1 MSQRRIKLLA
11 LAMAVGLSL
20 TAGVSAE
27 DLKPHN
33 NELTSIFNG
42 SSFAVLVP
50 ENGKLQPA
58 YADLLSLVKPYEK
71 TRLSPKELGALASK
85 IENAMRQ
92 MGYTGTIIKIVKA
105 EGGRPLAMSVTYDL
119 NAVKNPKVNREEI
132 IKGLQVAMN
141 EQFKTT
147 ANDQQKEPASLKAL
161 AEAAPSLKSMAEAE
175 DQRQWVLSTAKSYVE
190 GQVNSTLNTAIG
202 AMVSGANS
210 QITLGYDDE
219 ERDMKLSGKVLI
231 PIISDPTYTF
241 FTQTG
246 LTEGDNDRTLFH
258 AGLGLRFYPEAV
270 DFENAGSYMF
280 GINTVYDYDLS
291 RYHRRFS
298 LGGEL
303 GYETLSLYGNVYQ
316 RLSGWRTSPDF
327 DSGLVEERPANGFDV
342 GAKYALPAY
351 LPLSFKGSYAQW
363 FGEKVSPWG
372 DTDPDNLMNDPHIW
386 SVGLEWTPVP
396 ALGLSLTHE
405 IEEGGDTNTE
415 AMLSFNIPLS
425 NAIEDAFNPEM
436 GGVQNT
442 IAGSRNA
449 FIERDYSMP
458 LEYRSKPGKFIISQC
473 GLDAENNN
481 YCFHI
486 QDGFEKPV
494 PGQTVTVVPSDKC
507 VIMSQG
513 GNYITDGNGNIH
525 AAVDSSCVNHTVVD
539 VGAGSTNKEFP
550 IEIGNIAINYAITP
564 PMMELTSDESG
575 VFTLDGGPD
584 AIQIPVKWSLIEGQ
598 GKLKDEQTETNSKG
612 QATVTYVADEDT
624 IFDYEATVVATVAG
638 KDFPAFVNVKAATLT
653 MTVPP
658 STEEDKYTVIVNG
671 GTPSGE
677 FTAETQGPGKV
688 IVPEGGLKFDETGK
702 AEIEIQ
708 VQSPAEG
715 TVTIT
720 VTDNTSGKQG
730 NGDTVLNLELY
741 APEIDTISPSYSD
754 DGQTVKANE
763 AFEVT
768 VSGLLPGSEVI
779 YREVNGVK
787 PVDGSTVSV
796 KVSEDGTAVLKYQA
810 ITDPNIISFIP
821 DLDYARDLADT
832 NDNDK
837 LTHWDDAPEINVHQY
852 ALTVDAPA
860 STENGTYEV
869 TVTGGKPGEEVSF
882 EINGHGTLDK
892 DKAVFD
898 SNGEAVV
905 TVTVTLPAEGNI
917 IVTASSNGH
926 SAQDLTSIDLFDYA
940 VTANI
945 DYPNFTPTGGTL
957 QDKTVDFNRPFI
969 IHAKGLLPNSSINVT
984 SDGYGVPSGMTKG
997 LIKIAVDEKGECD
1010 IPYEAIKNPAIKDFT
1025 VVYQYAI
1032 NEADLIDQG
1041 QFNGAFVSDKIK
1053 VWQYDLTISAP
1064 EAADD
1069 GQNFEIEVSGGQP
1082 NEEVLGEIGSG
1093 QGSITCDPT
1102 FNTQGIAHCTVNP
1115 EDSYDGKIDI
1125 TVSGPN
1131 GKPGQAQ
1138 TDTGLANYDSSLKI
1152 DYPSFTPVNGTE
1164 QEKTVD
1170 FEENWQFAVSG
1181 LVPNST
1187 LFIDN
1192 KGAAIPVNSQ
1202 IEVNDEGKAVI
1213 LMKPVT
1219 DPTIKDLTVKLRFAK
1234 TKAEAANGPTT
1245 YTAAK
1250 DSETI
1255 KVWYYDF
1262 ALNAVNSLEGDNNS
1276 YVVTAING
1284 KPGNKVVWSVSGD
1297 NKISGE
1303 LTFNEQGK
1311 AVATVEIITP
1321 QENETVS
1328 VTAKDTNSQISKTVQ
1343 TAINLTDYS
1352 RTVGIEY
1359 PIFVEPNGT
1368 QHAKTVS
1375 YDQDFSINVSGLLAD
1390 STIIVH
1396 SDQDAIPQGG
1406 DGMEITVGSDGTA
1419 QIPYKKITNTKAL
1432 PFKVIFSYAYNKA
1445 DLTDGQG
1452 TYDGKYDKQFIS
1464 EEISVFQYNLQITIP
1479 KEPED
1484 GSDFEIEIS
1493 GGKPN
1498 DPVTGEVEDGQGTIT
1513 CDPTFNA
1520 QGIAHCTVNPD
1531 DGYDGEVNIKVEGS
1545 GDETSISQDNNLIN
1559 YTEISIDYPSFT
1571 PVNQSR
1577 KDNTIEFTKVFSIP
1591 VHGLLPNSTISVKP
1605 YNAGAFTVTPVS
1617 SEVTANENGDAVI
1630 DYEAITTV
1638 IDSFKVEFGYYL
1650 NLADQAND
1658 NYSQDFTSEE
1668 INVFAYQP
1676 EITAVT
1682 TLTAD
1687 DHTFQVLVNGGSPNS
1702 QIQWEITG
1710 DGEFSTKDATFD
1722 ANGNA
1727 DAVIGVI
1734 PPGVTQIEI
1743 TATDLSSGL
1752 SDSHITTLNLN
1763 AYGASLIPP
1772 VYDKGG
1778 IREENTVDI
1787 EEQFELVV
1795 EGLKPGTT
1803 ATVTGTGVFPADGE
1817 TSSYQVGE
1825 DGRITIPYDA
1835 ITNGTAQ
1842 ELGLKIEY
1850 VKNSSGQTEV
1860 YETTVKIHNYIL
1872 KIDGPTAADNGL
1884 PYEIEVSGGRPNG
1897 DYTASVDHGEIYCQ
1911 RSKTSN
1917 AIRTRAADSHQYSFN
1932 EIGSAFCTITPEAG
1946 YAGNITVTIEGSGDT
1961 EQKVTNANLMTYRPQ
1976 IEYADSSSIDG
1987 VQGRYDYNE
1996 PFIVYVTGLLDGS
2009 QVQID
2014 GLPSGV
2020 TVKNKNLT
2028 ANGGRAS
2035 IEFNAVTTASS
2046 FTFDV
2051 KYFKNKADQANNTFS
2066 VIENTSMTMKEYSI
2080 KFASKSQTDLD
2091 GSKPSNIYLE
2101 GGKEGETITWTI
2113 TGDGNI
2119 TPATGYFDGNGEAP
2133 ATVTGKG
2140 AMTSAVTV
2148 TARTMGKTIQLTMNF
2163 VNYGLRFISLPS
2175 FTNVDAQTFRNTV
2188 DNNEAFEVEVNRAR
2202 PGSVIKWSSSLATP
2216 DKATTVAAADGTS
2229 SMSFKPIKNLD
2240 DTSVTISAE
2249 YERNASIRDT
2259 TTANLRLHQYE
2270 MQLDLGDG
2278 KIDAYSNPGNQIL
2291 DKQVLNISGGKPDHK
2306 AVITLT
2312 GSGTVE
2318 GAKTHTFTF
2327 DDHGEADLTV
2337 ISEANFANDIN
2348 VKITPADAS
2357 FTNSTCSGKLGYSF
2371 DSWTQTPA
2379 IDQNSLKD
2387 PSISAARTIDVEKR
2401 YTFIVN
2407 GVYPNTDVVWST
2419 SDSSAKL
2426 ASTTTKADK
2435 NGRATVTLN
2444 PVTDY
2449 DLEKFTLTAK
2459 VYADPRTQKDLK
2471 AEVNVKQYTITLD
2484 SSKSTIDAYDGKGI
2498 ANANLDAVT
2507 VNVKGGRSGSA
2518 LQWTVTGDGQLDYSG
2533 KTSGSGTFNSKGEA
2547 TIKVYAKK
2555 SFNKNPTLTVTGLG
2569 STKSQVLTY
2578 DLTTYN
2584 PTLTLPS
2591 YSGTGGTANVD
2602 YGKTYTVK
2610 LAGGMPGTTVTWK
2623 TTNSVIPDKA
2633 TSTVATDG
2641 TASMT
2646 FKAITDFDV
2655 LSEQVSATI
2664 NTSAIKTAS
2673 KSATLKLPAYPLSF
2687 SYADGN
2693 LDAYSK
2699 STAKLDTETVTL
2711 KGGKENMQVTVT
2723 VGGNATLVVNGRDAT
2738 SQTITLNKSGQ
2749 GVLTVRSKTP
2759 FTSAPTLKVTGPGNR
2774 VASGSLKYVLSKA
2787 SMKVTLPTY
2796 SSTLYGTEANTADY
2810 GEDYDVTVSGLLPG
2824 TVITPANYKNS
2835 SLKDTKAQTVGTN
2848 GTVVLHYNGVKTRDD
2863 VGVQFTYVTQGAKT
2877 TTYQGT
2883 VGIHNYNLELST
2895 SKTSIVADESFTATV
2910 SGGKPG
2916 ENVTFTLTGDGV
2928 LSSGG
2933 KTTSTTFNNK
2943 GQATI
2948 NVAGSTPYNSTIFL
2962 TVKSLENS
2970 KSSSVNFIVLPIDDF
2985 VKYLNMGDANLSK
2998 AHCSAGYAIEPF
3010 SSAPSSG
3017 VICGGDYLGRGKITF
3032 TIPYGEYVTNAYFNI
3047 TISDNRTDF
3056 WVNSKYMGAWDA
3068 GDNDWGFNDNVDI
3081 TDLVKQSNG
3090 EITVDIEK
3098 WCRGGCGW
3106 TAKIV
3111 ASYK

>member
-342 GAKYALPAY
+342 GAKYALPSY

-372 DTDPDNLMNDPHIW
+372 DTDPNNLMNDPHIW
-386 SVGLEWTPVP
+386 SIGLEWTPVP

-494 PGQTVTVVPSDKC
+494 QGQTVTVVPSDKC

-513 GNYITDGNGNIH
+513 GSYITDSNGNIH

-624 IFDYEATVVATVAG
+624 LFDYEATVVATVAG
-638 KDFPAFVNVKAATLT
+638 KDFPAFVNVKAAALT

-658 STEEDKYTVIVNG
+658 STEDDKYTVIVEG
-671 GTPSGE
+671 GAPNGE
-677 FTAETQGPGKV
+677 FTAQTQGPGQV
-688 IVPEGGLKFDETGK
+688 IVPEGGLKFDENGK

-715 TVTIT
+715 TVTVT

-730 NGDTVLNLELY
+730 NGDTVLDLELY
-741 APEIDTISPSYSD
+741 EPEIDQVSPSYGD
-754 DGQTVKANE
+754 DGKTVKANE

-779 YREVNGVK
+779 YRETNGVK
-787 PVDGSTVSV
+787 PAEGSTVTV
-796 KVSEDGTAVLKYQA
+796 KAGEDGTAVLKYQA
-810 ITDPNIISFIP
+810 ITDPNISSFVP
-821 DLDYARDLADT
+821 DLDYARDLADA
-832 NDNDK
+832 NDNGN
-837 LTHWDDAPEINVHQY
+837 LTHWDNAPEINIHQY
-852 ALTVDAPA
+852 ALAVDAPT

-882 EINGHGTLDK
+882 DIQGHGTLDK

-898 SNGEAVV
+898 EKGEAVV

-917 IVTASSNGH
+917 TVTASSNGH
-926 SAQDLTSIDLFDYA
+926 SAQDLTRIDLVDYEA
-940 VTANI
+940 TADI
-945 DYPNFTPTGGTL
+945 DYPSFTPAGNTI
-957 QDKTVDFNRPFI
+957 QDKTVDFNRPFV

-984 SDGYGVPSGMTKG
+984 SDGYGVPSGMTQG
-997 LIKIAVDEKGECD
+997 LINITVDEKGECD
-1010 IPYEAIKNPAIKDFT
+1010 IPYEAIKNPTIKDFT

-1069 GQNFEIEVSGGQP
+1069 GKNFDITVSGGQP
-1082 NEEVLGEIGSG
+1082 GENVDAELGED
-1093 QGSITCDPT
+1093 QGEITCD
-1102 FNTQGIAHCTVNP
+1102 Q
-1115 EDSYDGKIDI
+1115 
-1125 TVSGPN
+1125 
-1131 GKPGQAQ
+1131 
-1138 TDTGLANYDSSLKI
+1138 
-1152 DYPSFTPVNGTE
+1152 
-1164 QEKTVD
+1164 
-1170 FEENWQFAVSG
+1170 
-1181 LVPNST
+1181 
-1187 LFIDN
+1187 
-1192 KGAAIPVNSQ
+1192 
-1202 IEVNDEGKAVI
+1202 
-1213 LMKPVT
+1213 
-1219 DPTIKDLTVKLRFAK
+1219 
-1234 TKAEAANGPTT
+1234 
-1245 YTAAK
+1245 
-1250 DSETI
+1250 
-1255 KVWYYDF
+1255 
-1262 ALNAVNSLEGDNNS
+1262 
-1276 YVVTAING
+1276 
-1284 KPGNKVVWSVSGD
+1284 
-1297 NKISGE
+1297 
-1303 LTFNEQGK
+1303 TFNEQGM
-1311 AVATVEIITP
+1311 A
-1321 QENETVS
+1321 QC
-1328 VTAKDTNSQISKTVQ
+1328 
-1343 TAINLTDYS
+1343 
-1352 RTVGIEY
+1352 
-1359 PIFVEPNGT
+1359 
-1368 QHAKTVS
+1368 
-1375 YDQDFSINVSGLLAD
+1375 
-1390 STIIVH
+1390 TI
-1396 SDQDAIPQGG
+1396 
-1406 DGMEITVGSDGTA
+1406 
-1419 QIPYKKITNTKAL
+1419 
-1432 PFKVIFSYAYNKA
+1432 
-1445 DLTDGQG
+1445 
-1452 TYDGKYDKQFIS
+1452 
-1464 EEISVFQYNLQITIP
+1464 
-1479 KEPED
+1479 
-1484 GSDFEIEIS
+1484 
-1493 GGKPN
+1493 
-1498 DPVTGEVEDGQGTIT
+1498 
-1513 CDPTFNA
+1513 
-1520 QGIAHCTVNPD
+1520 NPD
-1531 DGYDGEVNIKVEGS
+1531 DGYDGPIEITVDSPNGEPGHASTDAGLVDYTSVNIE
-1545 GDETSISQDNNLIN
+1545 
-1559 YTEISIDYPSFT
+1559 YPSFT
-1571 PVNQSR
+1571 PINQSR
-1577 KDNTIEFTKVFSIP
+1577 KENTVEFNKVFSIP

-1605 YNAGAFTVTPVS
+1605 YNAGVFTVTPVS

-1630 DYEAITTV
+1630 DYQAITTV

-1658 NYSQDFTSEE
+1658 NYSQTFSSED
-1668 INVFAYQP
+1668 ISVFAYQP
-1676 EITAVT
+1676 EITAVE
-1682 TLTAD
+1682 TLTGD

-1702 QIQWEITG
+1702 QIKWEITG

-1743 TATDLSSGL
+1743 TATDLNSGL

-1803 ATVTGTGVFPADGE
+1803 ATVTGSGVFPADGE

-1872 KIDGPTAADNGL
+1872 KIDGPAAADNGL
-1884 PYEIEVSGGRPNG
+1884 PYDIEISGGRPNG
-1897 DYTASVDHGEIYCQ
+1897 TYTATVDHGDVYCQ
-1911 RSKTSN
+1911 RSKSSN
-1917 AIRTRAADSHQYSFN
+1917 SRMARATTRQYSFN
-1932 EIGSAFCTITPEAG
+1932 DVGGAFCTITPESG
-1946 YAGNITVTIEGSGDT
+1946 WAGNITVTVTGSGDT
-1961 EQKVTNANLMTYRPQ
+1961 EQKVTNSNLMTYRPT
-1976 IEYADSSSIDG
+1976 IEYASSSSIDG
-1987 VQGRYDYNE
+1987 VNGRYDYNE
-1996 PFIVYVTGLLDGS
+1996 PFVVYVTGLLDGS

-2028 ANGGRAS
+2028 ANGGRAA

-2051 KYFKNKADQANNTFS
+2051 KYFKTKADAATNTYS
-2066 VIENTSMTMKEYSI
+2066 TIENTSMNMKEYNI
-2080 KFASKSQTDLD
+2080 KFSADSQTDLD
-2091 GSKPSNIYLE
+2091 GTMPSNIYLE
-2101 GGKEGETITWTI
+2101 GGKEGESIKWTI
-2113 TGDGNI
+2113 AGDGSI
-2119 TPATGYFDGNGEAP
+2119 TPATGYFNGSGKAT

-2140 AMTSAVTV
+2140 TMTNAVTV
-2148 TARTMGKTIQLTMNF
+2148 TATTMGKTIRLSMNF
-2163 VNYGLRFISLPS
+2163 VNYGLRFTSLPT

-2188 DNNEAFEVEVNRAR
+2188 DNNEKFEVQVNRAR

-2216 DKATTVAAADGTS
+2216 DNATSNVASDGTS
-2229 SMSFKPIKNLD
+2229 KMTFKPITNLD
-2240 DTSVTISAE
+2240 DTSVTVSAE
-2249 YERNASIRDT
+2249 YERNASARAT
-2259 TTANLRLHQYE
+2259 ATANLRLHQYD
-2270 MQLDLGDG
+2270 MVLDVGDG
-2278 KIDAYSNPGNQIL
+2278 KIDSYSNPGEQVL
-2291 DKQVLNISGGKPDHK
+2291 DKQVINVSGGKPNHK
-2306 AVITLT
+2306 AKITLS

-2327 DDHGEADLTV
+2327 DKHGEANLTIV
-2337 ISEANFANDIN
+2337 SEASFANDIG
-2348 VKITPADAS
+2348 VKITPVDKS
-2357 FTNSTCSGKLGYSF
+2357 FTNSTCNGKLGYSF
-2371 DSWTQTPA
+2371 DSWQQTPSF
-2379 IDQNSLKD
+2379 DTNSLKD
-2387 PSISAARTIDVEKR
+2387 PSISTARMIDVEEN
-2401 YTFIVN
+2401 YTFVVN
-2407 GVYPNTDVVWST
+2407 GVYPNTEVIWST
-2419 SDSSAKL
+2419 SDPSAKL
-2426 ASTTTKADK
+2426 ATTTTKADK

-2459 VYADPRTQKDLK
+2459 VWSDPRTQKDLK
-2471 AEVNVKQYTITLD
+2471 AEINVKQYTITLA

-2498 ANANLDAVT
+2498 ANANLDVVT

-2518 LQWTVTGDGQLDYSG
+2518 LQWSLTGDGQLDYNG
-2533 KTSGSGTFNSKGEA
+2533 KTAGSGTFNSKGEA

-2555 SFNKNPTLTVTGLG
+2555 SFTKNPTLTVSGLG
-2569 STKSQVLTY
+2569 STKTQALTY
-2578 DLTTYN
+2578 DLTTYS
-2584 PTLTLPS
+2584 PTLTLPT

-2610 LAGGMPGTTVTWK
+2610 LSGGMPGTTVTWK
-2623 TTNSVIPDKA
+2623 TANSIVPDKA

-2646 FKAITDFDV
+2646 FKAISDFDV
-2655 LSEQVSATI
+2655 TSGQVSATV
-2664 NTSAIKTAS
+2664 NTNAIKTAA
-2673 KSATLKLPAYPLSF
+2673 KTATLKLPAYPLSF

-2699 STAKLDTETVTL
+2699 STAKLDTETITL

-2723 VGGNATLVVNGRDAT
+2723 VGGNATLVVNGKDAS

-2759 FTSAPTLKVTGPGNR
+2759 FTSAPTLKAAGPGNR
-2774 VASGSLKYVLSKA
+2774 AASGSLKYVLSKA

-2824 TVITPANYKNS
+2824 TVITPVNYKNS
-2835 SLKDTKAQTVGTN
+2835 SLKDAKAQTVGTN

-2863 VGVQFTYVTQGAKT
+2863 VGVKFTYVTQGAKT
-2877 TTYQGT
+2877 ATYQGT
-2883 VGIHNYNLELST
+2883 VGIHNYNLELSS

-2916 ENVTFTLTGDGV
+2916 ETVTFTLTGDGV

-2933 KTTSTTFNNK
+2933 KTTSATFNNK

-2948 NVAGSTPYNSTIFL
+2948 NVAGSAPYNSSIKIAAVGLGNNISNQVSVFNL
-2962 TVKSLENS
+2962 TVTSEIKTNGMEEGAGGVLVYVNTAPNTKITAKEVYNYITIHVAFGTPGNWTRWHNDASTGHEQTVEVTTDGNGEFTFAF
-2970 KSSSVNFIVLPIDDF
+2970 SSCAPNGHAE
-2985 VKYLNMGDANLSK
+2985 YLNID
-2998 AHCSAGYAIEPF
+2998 F
-3010 SSAPSSG
+3010 
-3017 VICGGDYLGRGKITF
+3017 
-3032 TIPYGEYVTNAYFNI
+3032 YVTVGSV
-3047 TISDNRTDF
+3047 TKHVHLLRPKGT
-3056 WVNSKYMGAWDA
+3056 WA
-3068 GDNDWGFNDNVDI
+3068 GEGRPN
-3081 TDLVKQSNG
+3081 
-3090 EITVDIEK
+3090 
-3098 WCRGGCGW
+3098 
-3106 TAKIV
+3106 
-3111 ASYK
+3111 

>member
-11 LAMAVGLSL
+11 LAVAAGLSL
-20 TAGVSAE
+20 TAGVSAK
-27 DLKPHN
+27 DLKPQN

-42 SSFAVLVP
+42 NSFAVLVP

-58 YADLLSLVKPYEK
+58 YSDLLSLVKPYEK

-105 EGGRPLAMSVTYDL
+105 EGGRPLAMSVTYDP

-132 IKGLQVAMN
+132 IKGLQAAMN
-141 EQFKTT
+141 EQFET

-342 GAKYALPAY
+342 GAKYALPSY
-351 LPLSFKGSYAQW
+351 LPLAFKGSYAQW

-386 SVGLEWTPVP
+386 SVGLEWTPIP

-415 AMLSFNIPLS
+415 AMLSFNVPLS
-425 NAIEDAFNPEM
+425 NAIEDAFSPEM
-436 GGVQNT
+436 GGIQNT

-539 VGAGSTNKEFP
+539 VGSGSTNKEFP
-550 IEIGNIAINYAITP
+550 IDIGNSVINYAITP

-575 VFTLDGGPD
+575 IFTLDGGPD
-584 AIQIPVKWSLIEGQ
+584 AVQIPVKWRLAEGQ
-598 GKLKDEQTETNSKG
+598 GKLEDETTETNSKG

-624 IFDYEATVVATVAG
+624 LFDYEATVVATVAG
-638 KDFPAFVNVKAATLT
+638 KDFPAFVNVKAAALT

-658 STEEDKYTVIVNG
+658 STEDDKYTVIVEG
-671 GTPSGE
+671 GTPGGD

-688 IVPEGGLKFDETGK
+688 IVPEGGLKFDENGE

-715 TVTIT
+715 TVTVT

-730 NGDTVLNLELY
+730 NGDTTLDLELY
-741 APEIDTISPSYSD
+741 VPEIDTVNPSYGD
-754 DGQTVKANE
+754 DGKTVKANE
-763 AFEVT
+763 AFEIT

-787 PVDGSTVSV
+787 PADGSTVTI
-796 KVSEDGTAVLKYQA
+796 KAGEDGTAVLKYQA
-810 ITDPNIISFIP
+810 ITDPSLTSFIP
-821 DLDYARDLADT
+821 DLDYARDVADA
-832 NDNDK
+832 NDNGS
-837 LTHWDDAPEINVHQY
+837 LTHWDDAPEISVHQY
-852 ALTVDAPA
+852 ALTVNAPET
-860 STENGTYEV
+860 TETGTYEV
-869 TVTGGKPGEEVSF
+869 TVSGGKPGVEVNF
-882 EINGHGTLDK
+882 EIEGNGTLDK
-892 DKAVFD
+892 EQAVFD
-898 SNGEAVV
+898 NNGEAVV

-917 IVTASSNGH
+917 TVEASSSGH
-926 SAQDLTSIDLFDYA
+926 SAQDQTRIELIDFEA
-940 VTANI
+940 TAGI
-945 DYPNFTPTGGTL
+945 DYPSFTPAGGSL
-957 QDKTVDFNRPFI
+957 QERTVDFNSPFTV
-969 IHAKGLLPNSSINVT
+969 HAKGLLPNSSINVT
-984 SDGYGVPSGMTKG
+984 SDGYGVPSGMSGG
-997 LIKIAVDEKGECD
+997 LLKLSVNADGECD
-1010 IPYEAIKNPAIKDFT
+1010 IPYEAISNPDIKEFT
-1025 VVYQYAI
+1025 VAFQYAI
-1032 NEADLIDQG
+1032 NEADCNDQG

-1053 VWQYDLTISAP
+1053 IWQYDLTISAP
-1064 EAADD
+1064 EASDD
-1069 GQNFEIEVSGGQP
+1069 GKDFE
-1082 NEEVLGEIGSG
+1082 
-1093 QGSITCDPT
+1093 
-1102 FNTQGIAHCTVNP
+1102 
-1115 EDSYDGKIDI
+1115 I
-1125 TVSGPN
+1125 TVSG
-1131 GKPGQAQ
+1131 GKPG
-1138 TDTGLANYDSSLKI
+1138 TEVTGE
-1152 DYPSFTPVNGTE
+1152 VGNG
-1164 QEKTVD
+1164 Q
-1170 FEENWQFAVSG
+1170 
-1181 LVPNST
+1181 
-1187 LFIDN
+1187 
-1192 KGAAIPVNSQ
+1192 
-1202 IEVNDEGKAVI
+1202 
-1213 LMKPVT
+1213 
-1219 DPTIKDLTVKLRFAK
+1219 
-1234 TKAEAANGPTT
+1234 
-1245 YTAAK
+1245 
-1250 DSETI
+1250 
-1255 KVWYYDF
+1255 
-1262 ALNAVNSLEGDNNS
+1262 
-1276 YVVTAING
+1276 
-1284 KPGNKVVWSVSGD
+1284 
-1297 NKISGE
+1297 GE
-1303 LTFNEQGK
+1303 ITCDQTFNEQG
-1311 AVATVEIITP
+1311 
-1321 QENETVS
+1321 
-1328 VTAKDTNSQISKTVQ
+1328 
-1343 TAINLTDYS
+1343 
-1352 RTVGIEY
+1352 
-1359 PIFVEPNGT
+1359 
-1368 QHAKTVS
+1368 
-1375 YDQDFSINVSGLLAD
+1375 
-1390 STIIVH
+1390 
-1396 SDQDAIPQGG
+1396 
-1406 DGMEITVGSDGTA
+1406 M
-1419 QIPYKKITNTKAL
+1419 
-1432 PFKVIFSYAYNKA
+1432 
-1445 DLTDGQG
+1445 
-1452 TYDGKYDKQFIS
+1452 
-1464 EEISVFQYNLQITIP
+1464 
-1479 KEPED
+1479 
-1484 GSDFEIEIS
+1484 
-1493 GGKPN
+1493 
-1498 DPVTGEVEDGQGTIT
+1498 
-1513 CDPTFNA
+1513 
-1520 QGIAHCTVNPD
+1520 AHCTINPD
-1531 DGYDGEVNIKVEGS
+1531 DGYDGPIEITVESPNGEPGHAS
-1545 GDETSISQDNNLIN
+1545 TDTGLIDYTSV
-1559 YTEISIDYPSFT
+1559 SIEYPSFT

-1577 KDNTIEFTKVFSIP
+1577 KENTVEFNKAFSIP

-1605 YNAGAFTVTPVS
+1605 FDTGSFTVTPVN
-1617 SEVTANENGDAVI
+1617 SEVAVNENGDAVI
-1630 DYEAITTV
+1630 DYQAITTV

-1658 NYSQDFTSEE
+1658 NYSQTFSSED
-1668 INVFAYQP
+1668 ISVFAYQP
-1676 EITAVT
+1676 EITAVE
-1682 TLTAD
+1682 TLTGD
-1687 DHTFQVLVNGGSPNS
+1687 DHTFQVLVNGGSANS
-1702 QIQWEITG
+1702 QIKWEITG

-1727 DAVIGVI
+1727 DAVVSVI

-1803 ATVTGTGVFPADGE
+1803 AVVTGTGVFPADGE
-1817 TSSYQVGE
+1817 TSSYVVGD
-1825 DGRITIPYDA
+1825 DGRISIPYDA

-1842 ELGLKIEY
+1842 VLGLKIEY
-1850 VKNSSGQTEV
+1850 VKNSSGQTDV
-1860 YETTVKIHNYIL
+1860 YETTVNIHNYLLEIE
-1872 KIDGPTAADNGL
+1872 GPTAADNGL

-1911 RSKTSN
+1911 RSKVSN
-1917 AIRTRAADSHQYSFN
+1917 GIMTMATDSHQYSFN
-1932 EIGSAFCTITPEAG
+1932 EMGGAFCTVTPEAG
-1946 YAGNITVTIEGSGDT
+1946 YDGSITVTIEGSGDT
-1961 EQKVTNANLMTYRPQ
+1961 EQKVTNANLMSYRPQ

-2028 ANGGRAS
+2028 ANGGRAA

-2066 VIENTSMTMKEYSI
+2066 VIENTSMTMKEYII

-2101 GGKEGETITWTI
+2101 GGKEGEAITWTV
-2113 TGDGNI
+2113 TGDGSI

-2140 AMTSAVTV
+2140 AMTNAVTV
-2148 TARTMGKTIQLTMNF
+2148 TAKTMGKTIQLTLNF

-2216 DKATTVAAADGTS
+2216 DKATTVASADGTS

-2240 DTSVTISAE
+2240 DTSVTVSAE

-2259 TTANLRLHQYE
+2259 ATANLRLHQYE

-2278 KIDAYSNPGNQIL
+2278 KIDAYSNPGDQVL
-2291 DKQVLNISGGKPDHK
+2291 DKQVLNVSGGKPDHK

-2318 GAKTHTFTF
+2318 GGKTHTFTF

-2357 FTNSTCSGKLGYSF
+2357 FTNSTCSGKLGYAF
-2371 DSWTQTPA
+2371 DSWTQNPSFDT
-2379 IDQNSLKD
+2379 NSLKD
-2387 PSISAARTIDVEKR
+2387 PSISAARTIDVEEN
-2401 YTFIVN
+2401 YTFVVN
-2407 GVYPNTDVVWST
+2407 GVYPNTEVIWST
-2419 SDSSAKL
+2419 SDPSAKL
-2426 ASTTTKADK
+2426 ATTTTKADK

-2459 VYADPRTQKDLK
+2459 VWSDPRTQKDLK
-2471 AEVNVKQYTITLD
+2471 AEINVKQYTITLV

-2498 ANANLDAVT
+2498 ANANLDVVT

-2518 LQWTVTGDGQLDYSG
+2518 LQWSLTGDGQLDYNG

-2555 SFNKNPTLTVTGLG
+2555 SFTKNPTLTVSGLG
-2569 STKSQVLTY
+2569 STKTQALTY
-2578 DLTTYN
+2578 DLTTYS
-2584 PTLTLPS
+2584 PTLTLPT

-2610 LAGGMPGTTVTWK
+2610 LSGGMPGTTVTWK
-2623 TTNSVIPDKA
+2623 TANSVVPDKA

-2641 TASMT
+2641 TTSMT
-2646 FKAITDFDV
+2646 FKAISDFDV
-2655 LSEQVSATI
+2655 TSGQVSATV
-2664 NTSAIKTAS
+2664 NTSAIKTSA
-2673 KSATLKLPAYPLSF
+2673 KTATLKLPAYPLSF
-2687 SYADGN
+2687 TYADGN

-2699 STAKLDTETVTL
+2699 STAKLDTETITL

-2723 VGGNATLVVNGRDAT
+2723 VGGNATLVVNGKDAS

-2759 FTSAPTLKVTGPGNR
+2759 FTSAPTLKAAGPGNR
-2774 VASGSLKYVLSKA
+2774 AASGSLKYVLSKA

-2796 SSTLYGTEANTADY
+2796 NSTLYGTEANTADY
-2810 GEDYDVTVSGLLPG
+2810 GEDYDVTVRGLLPG
-2824 TVITPANYKNS
+2824 TVITPVNYKNS
-2835 SLKDTKAQTVGTN
+2835 SLKDAKAQTVGTN

-2863 VGVQFTYVTQGAKT
+2863 VGVKFTYVTQGAQT

-2883 VGIHNYNLELST
+2883 VGIHNYNLELSS

-2916 ENVTFTLTGDGV
+2916 ETVTFTLTGDGV

-2933 KTTSTTFNNK
+2933 KTTSATFNNK

-2948 NVAGSTPYNSTIFL
+2948 NVAGSAPYNSTIIL
-2962 TVKSLENS
+2962 TVKSLGNT
-2970 KSSSVNFIVLPIDDF
+2970 KSSSVGITLPLEDF
-2985 VKYLNMGDANLSK
+2985 VKYLDMGEANLSK
-2998 AHCSAGYAIEPF
+2998 AHCSAGFAIEPF

-3017 VICGGDYLGRGKITF
+3017 VICGHDYLGRGKITF
-3032 TIPYGEYVTNAYFNI
+3032 TIPYGEYVTNAYFHI
-3047 TISDNRTDF
+3047 TVSDNRTEF
-3056 WVNSKYMGAWDA
+3056 KVNDKYIGAWDS
-3068 GDNDWGFNDNVDI
+3068 GDNDWGFNDKVDI
-3081 TDLVKQSNG
+3081 TDLVKQSKG

-3111 ASYK
+3111 ASYQ